1 MSVKFPDILRHENEN
16 YAIVDINDIRGIY
29 IVESLDAIQEIPEDK
44 RRGGAIASI
53 IGSGVYRYNVG
64 SVSDE
69 SWNEPS
75 NWKEVG
81 GSSSAGNGITIYGSQ
96 NDITA
101 LSYDD
106 HQPCVYCNETQ
117 QIYKYVRNGSEYE
130 INPPYVLPTSD
141 ADGNGRYVSLFHLNS
156 TTLTAGEGIII
167 DRANNII
174 SADFN
179 VVARDEDLER
189 VANEVLAIEELIPN
203 QATPENQL
211 ADKDFVNSSI
221 ENMAGSYITSNPEGE
236 PFDSHYDL
244 LNAETYYY
252 NGHPYVPT
260 DNDYAYV
267 KEDEDHPVQ
276 SSPEIYPWTR
286 YRYTAEGSPEIGQW
300 NFQCVVNNSPFTE
313 AQWKAI
319 NSGITEELVKK
330 IKDLKNPDWNQNDE
344 NASNFIEHR
353 THYEYGEN
361 AASFDTDGESQFDF
375 DWGFV
380 PNEGEVYTIKCIVSG
395 DEYEYRG
402 TAVLSGD
409 SQISVNFGDGIGYV
423 IYSETSTFS
432 GKTGR
437 WVGNSIISHVDLSKN
452 SIKKLDRKYL
462 YNIEA
467 VHYKKY
473 SDLPE
478 SSYDKDLAIVDSDTI
493 FDGVISSESLTDKGT
508 YRLPKSEEF
517 VYMLSTRTDHDERRF
532 RATLTDVGI
541 NGVKGLIVLP
551 DAFDLT
557 LIDYPEDSY
566 GKLMTIAEFEEI
578 DELGATFLPCA
589 GNIRCAEYQDPSRY
603 VLQDFNANGWYWT
616 SSYYSNFS
624 RALANSQNDGIVGDD
639 YWHSYFPLS
648 VRLVEDCE
656 SDDIAAISV
665 DDDTYF
671 KFTKG
676 NLQYDLG
683 TRKWY
688 IAENQWDCLGESNL
702 TAIRANE
709 GRIDL
714 IQYSQS
720 GYNGKIPMSGNVYN
734 GDIAGT
740 EYDTGVHNR
749 IYEYKDV
756 YGERIYRPG
765 SVFEYSEEN
774 KEWIPISGYSI
785 DDEKLKNLVD
795 GKYNQGAV
803 RGINTIEEDDTVY
816 QVGENTMV
824 IGESTMASGKF
835 SLVAGKDNMS
845 SGKGSFV
852 VGELNR
858 SNAQF
863 GFIGGSNNTSY
874 NEYETIFGADNI
886 SHSRFDLIVGSGNR
900 VYQASQSEGYNNIFG
915 YGNII
920 DGSRYMNVFGV
931 QNTSTGGNYIRL
943 FGSSNDVYNFFSD
956 IIDISGHNNDVGDG
970 IGGYSFIRGAYN
982 RHNSG
987 GGQFMYIDGADNEIT
1002 NGAGGYEFLRGSKNT
1017 IANGC
1022 SQFIYIDGVNLRAYN
1037 SSYSQIKGTTGLI
1050 NNSYGVFTKGFLIG
1064 LNAEYK
1070 NSSRNDFKLP
1080 SYSPSSLSYS
1090 FFEGDKILVE
1100 NGGHALYARGVDIAF
1115 TRTLMDGTTIDS
1127 NSPWYVF
1134 VHGDQIRIYGN
1145 AHNIYAQGV
1154 GHNIQ
1159 QSAYANIF
1167 GNSNT
1172 VDGVGS
1178 ALMIMGT
1185 RNSISKLK
1193 SDNRFSGVWNDGT
1206 IFFGTENDIEK
1217 ISTRSAFIGGSGN
1230 HLDIS
1235 DDNKYNAF
1243 IDSISI
1249 LSNSGVRDSA
1259 ISSSSILGSNIG
1271 IVNTYVYS
1279 SYVNGNQSTYTNST
1293 ITNSLVSIHPKHEG
1307 STDIQSTI
1315 SGYITNSIASISG
1328 AEITSSLYS
1337 SVVTGTNMSLQGGQ
1351 LTNSLILCNYFNQ
1364 RGNIYGSIVIQEY
1377 ASIGDATNNISRYV
1391 GHSTIIGSY
1400 NDVKSDTYDSY
1411 IHGTYNS
1418 YGGSGNILFGS
1429 YNSVYPVDAS
1439 YASTQAIVFGSHN
1452 TYKQSSFGAIIG
1464 SYSSCT
1470 GNYSLILGYNSSVT
1484 ASQWGYNRL
1493 HGYYSSTVSSDFSS
1507 SSGVQNSI
1515 NQSNFSFVH
1524 GDTNNISNGDH
1535 NTVFG
1540 THNISTNNSKV
1551 VILGCNYN
1559 VYSSSNSLI
1568 VGTGKYDWQTQTCI
1582 QTVKNMYNSLI
1593 VGDENNLSPE
1603 GSCSVNSSVIFGHGN
1618 NFLQSTYINTSLIV
1632 GNNNT
1637 LEGQIKSSIIA
1648 GYGNYYKDENSENDG
1663 CDIIV
1668 GSGNTI
1674 LPADSDMNAVFGGG
1688 NNFQNYSGTNVER
1701 FLFRNNI
1708 VSGSGNNDSQYRSS
1722 TSGSIRYIEN
1732 NAIFGVD
1739 NKLGNVRNS
1748 IIAGCGNSIS
1758 KAINSGIIGVGNTY
1772 TSKSKLSDGSWT
1784 EGNVNTIL
1792 NSYANHTEGEA
1803 NYVDGY
1809 LNHTEGLGRMN
1820 VTVTA
1825 YNSSSRQYFIEG
1837 SIGANDN
1844 TYLDFGTLSYVG
1856 MVIMNNNRVSKITEK
1871 EYNSSESKYVYTL
1884 SDVVSN
1890 GNYYVRSG
1898 NYGKISHIEGFGNLN
1913 DGGPLNHIE
1922 GVGNY
1927 CSGTLS
1933 HIDGVG
1939 NNIHYATAS
1948 HVGGQYNTNY
1958 ANISF
1963 IHGRNVSIGSTSSEL
1978 ISVIGS
1984 DDVAV
1989 NNGTFHSVLGS
2000 YGISISGL
2008 NSRISV
2014 ISSDNITLSDNN
2026 VENVVILGMSNW
2038 TETNQLESN
2047 TVYVNNIDVAELT
2060 NASIDALFE

>member
-29 IVESLDAIQEIPEDK
+29 IVESLDAIQGIPEDK
-44 RRGGAIASI
+44 RRGGAIVSI
-53 IGSGVYRYNVG
+53 IGIGVYRYNVG

-81 GSSSAGNGITIYGSQ
+81 GPSYAGNGITIYGSQ
-96 NDITA
+96 NDITS

-106 HQPCVYCNETQ
+106 NQPCVYCNETQ

-141 ADGNGRYVSLFHLNS
+141 ADGNGRYVSLFYLNS
-156 TTLTAGEGIII
+156 IALTAGEGIII

-221 ENMAGSYITSNPEGE
+221 ENMAGSYITATPDGE
-236 PFDSHYDL
+236 PFNSHYDL

-286 YRYTAEGSPEIGQW
+286 YRYTSEGSPETGQW

-319 NSGITEELVKK
+319 NSGITEALVKK
-330 IKDLKNPDWNQNDE
+330 IKDLRNPDWNQNDE

-353 THYEYGEN
+353 THYEYGDN
-361 AASFDTDGESQFDF
+361 AASFDTDGETQFDF
-375 DWGFV
+375 DWDFV
-380 PNEGEVYTIKCIVSG
+380 PNEGEVYTIKCIVS
-395 DEYEYRG
+395 DNEYEYSG

-423 IYSETSTFS
+423 IYSGTATFS

-437 WVGNSIISHVDLSKN
+437 WVGNPMISHVDLSKN

-493 FDGVISSESLTDKGT
+493 LDGVISSETLTDKGT

-517 VYMLSTRTDHDERRF
+517 VYMLSTRTDHDERRI
-532 RATLTDVGI
+532 RATLTDAGV

-578 DELGATFLPCA
+578 EELGATFLPCA
-589 GNIRCAEYQDPSRY
+589 GNIGKAEFQDPDRY
-603 VLQDFNANGWYWT
+603 ILQDFNKNGWYWT
-616 SSYYSNFS
+616 SSYYGNFS
-624 RALANSQNDGIVGDD
+624 RSLANNINDGIFGDD
-639 YWHSYFPLS
+639 FWHPYFPLS

-688 IAENQWDCLGESNL
+688 MAENQWDCLGESNF
-702 TAIRANE
+702 TAIRANK

-720 GYNGKIPMSGNVYN
+720 GYNGNIPMSGNVYR

-740 EYDTGVHNR
+740 EYDVGVHNQ
-749 IYEYKDV
+749 IYECKDV

-774 KEWIPISGYSI
+774 KEWIPISGYSV

-795 GKYNQGAV
+795 GVYKQGAV

-824 IGESTMASGKF
+824 IGESTMASGDF
-835 SLVAGKDNMS
+835 SFVAGKDNMS
-845 SGKGSFV
+845 HGKGSFV

-874 NEYETIFGADNI
+874 SEYETIFGVDNV

-900 VYQASQSEGYNNIFG
+900 LYDTQTSEGYNSVFG
-915 YGNII
+915 SHNNI

-943 FGSSNDVYNFFSD
+943 FGSSNDVYNFTND

-970 IGGYSFIRGAYN
+970 IGGYSFIRGSYN

-1002 NGAGGYEFLRGSKNT
+1002 NGAGGYEFLRGSKNKVT
-1017 IANGC
+1017 NGC
-1022 SQFIYIDGVNLRAYN
+1022 GQFIYLDGVELIATNG
-1037 SSYSQIKGTTGLI
+1037 SSYSQMHANNGVVNSAHGVYGKGTVI
-1050 NNSYGVFTKGFLIG
+1050 GF
-1064 LNAEYK
+1064 NAIWDDRQYK
-1070 NSSRNDFKLP
+1070 FVLP
-1080 SYSPSSLSYS
+1080 EPTPSGISYS
-1090 FFEGDKILVE
+1090 FFEGDKVIAE
-1100 NGGHALYARGVDIAF
+1100 NGGHNLYARGVDIIF
-1115 TRTLMDGTTIDS
+1115 TRTLMDGTTS
-1127 NSPWYVF
+1127 SSSPSYTF
-1134 VHGDQIRIYGN
+1134 VQGDNIRIHGSS
-1145 AHNIYAQGV
+1145 HNIYVQGLSHHIQNSSYAHVFGV
-1154 GHNIQ
+1154 GNQ
-1159 QSAYANIF
+1159 VVDTYAHIIV
-1167 GNSNT
+1167 T
-1172 VDGVGS
+1172 
-1178 ALMIMGT
+1178 GT
-1185 RNSISKLK
+1185 NNRIISLK
-1193 SDNRFSGVWNDGT
+1193 SYYQGGQPSIQEYNDGT
-1206 IFFGTENDIEK
+1206 TFFGVNNQFEK
-1217 ISTRSAFIGGSGN
+1217 MTTRGSFVGGSSNYSNVSG
-1230 HLDIS
+1230 DSYYTRI
-1235 DDNKYNAF
+1235 

-1249 LSNSGVRDSA
+1249 TTG
-1259 ISSSSILGSNIG
+1259 SSIYDSRFENSFVSTSGSSFNGASIFNSYITGNSVTYYGYYNDSHISLNAGSTTTSSTNVTNSYISGSNVVLNANISES
-1271 IVNTYVYS
+1271 IVSGT
-1279 SYVNGNQSTYTNST
+1279 GNQFNHYMD
-1293 ITNSLVSIHPKHEG
+1293 NSLFLSHSCGGI
-1307 STDIQSTI
+1307 
-1315 SGYITNSIASISG
+1315 
-1328 AEITSSLYS
+1328 YS
-1337 SVVTGTNMSLQGGQ
+1337 
-1351 LTNSLILCNYFNQ
+1351 
-1364 RGNIYGSIVIQEY
+1364 NIYGSIILSE
-1377 ASIGDATNNISRYV
+1377 SSNFGSSNSRNDL
-1391 GHSTIIGSY
+1391 GHSVVIGSY
-1400 NDVKSDTYDSY
+1400 NTHKSGAYECFVHGVHNTYA
-1411 IHGTYNS
+1411 GT
-1418 YGGSGNILFGS
+1418 GNLLFGS
-1429 YNSVYPVDAS
+1429 YNTTLPDSALGVSNQVWIFG
-1439 YASTQAIVFGSHN
+1439 TQNTAKDSSMTSVFGSNNTVSTYHGITIGYNNNVTKNVWGHDIVSGSNNTVVSDYSFVNGVSNNITN
-1452 TYKQSSFGAIIG
+1452 TY
-1464 SYSSCT
+1464 
-1470 GNYSLILGYNSSVT
+1470 
-1484 ASQWGYNRL
+1484 
-1493 HGYYSSTVSSDFSS
+1493 DFH
-1507 SSGVQNSI
+1507 
-1515 NQSNFSFVH
+1515 FVN
-1524 GDTNNISNGDH
+1524 GDNNTISRGDH

-1540 THNISTNNSKV
+1540 THNISTSNSKV

-1559 VYSSSNSLI
+1559 VYNSSNSLI
-1568 VGTGKYDWQTQTCI
+1568 VGTGKYDYQTQTSI
-1582 QTVKNMYNSLI
+1582 QTVKQMYNSLV

-1603 GSCSVNSSVIFGHGN
+1603 SLNGVNSSVIFGHGN
-1618 NFLQSTYINTSLIV
+1618 NFLQGAGINTSLIV

-1637 LEGQIKSSIIA
+1637 LEGIIKSSIIA
-1648 GYGNYYKDENSENDG
+1648 GYGNYYKDENNENDG

-1701 FLFRNNI
+1701 FLFRYNI

-1722 TSGSIRYIEN
+1722 ASGSIRRIEN

-1739 NKLGNVRNS
+1739 NKLGNVCNS
-1748 IIAGCGNSIS
+1748 IIAGSGNNIS
-1758 KAINSGIIGVGNTY
+1758 QTVNSGIIGVRNTY
-1772 TSKSKLSDGSWT
+1772 TSQSKASDGSWT
-1784 EGNVNTIL
+1784 EGNVNTVL

-1803 NYVDGY
+1803 NYVDGS

-1820 VTVTA
+1820 VNVTA

-1837 SIGANDN
+1837 SIGASDN

-1856 MVIMNNNRVSKITEK
+1856 MAIMNNGNNVVKITEK

-1884 SDVVSN
+1884 SDVVSD

-1913 DGGPLNHIE
+1913 SGGSLNHIE
-1922 GVGNY
+1922 GAGNV
-1927 CSGTLS
+1927 CAGMLFS
-1933 HIDGVG
+1933 HIEGIG
-1939 NNIHYATAS
+1939 NNAYGAAAS

-1963 IHGRNVSIGSTSSEL
+1963 IHGRNTTIRSTDSEL

-1984 DDVAV
+1984 DNVAV

-2008 NSRISV
+2008 SSRISV

-2038 TETNQLESN
+2038 TETDQLESN

-2060 NASIDALFE
+2060 NAAIDALFE